1 MFTERKNKFKDC
13 SLFQEYILQ
22 LFDKEELGERKKKDQ
37 GENNQ
42 ECQQRN
48 GNLHGKSVSSIEIGI

>member
-1 MFTERKNKFKDC
+1 MFTVPGNIW
-13 SLFQEYILQ
+13 QM
-22 LFDKEELGERKKKDQ
+22 FDKEELGERRKKDQ

-48 GNLHGKSVSSIEIGI
+48 GNLHGKSVSSIEIGT

>member
-1 MFTERKNKFKDC
+1 VFTERKNIFKDW
-13 SLFQEYILQ
+13 SLFQKYILQ

-42 ECQQRN
+42 ECLQRN
-48 GNLHGKSVSSIEIGI
+48 GNLHGKSVSSIEIGT